1 MTRKK
6 GLRRFVIL
14 TVALGA
20 VAGCI
25 DIGIGPSVRQPR
37 LLYCPTSEALSASSL
52 IDPLLGGV
60 VSVGGSSVS
69 VPSGAL
75 SLPSI
80 VVLALPASNNMKID
94 ASVVGLTHVLFN
106 EPVEVTIDYSRCSS
120 PSVSG
125 KTLSVWYLD
134 PITGAPKE
142 NMHGVDDRAN
152 RKITFTTDHFSG
164 YAIAY

>member
-1 MTRKK
+1 MMKK
-6 GLRRFVIL
+6 NLLRRFVIL
-14 TVALGA
+14 SVALGA

-25 DIGIGPSVRQPR
+25 DLTGPRVNQPR
-37 LLYCPTSEALSASSL
+37 LLSCPTSETLSASSL
-52 IDPLLGGV
+52 LDPLLGGV
-60 VSVGGSSVS
+60 VSVAGSSIS
-69 VPSGAL
+69 VPANAL

-80 VVLALPASNNMKID
+80 VALTVPASNKMEID
-94 ASVVGLTHVLFN
+94 ASVIGIEHAVFGQ
-106 EPVEVTIDYSRCSS
+106 PVTVTIDYGRCAQSS
-120 PSVSG
+120 IDG
-125 KTLSVWYLD
+125 RRLSVWYLD

>member
-1 MTRKK
+1 MTKK
-6 GLRRFVIL
+6 KVLRRFVIL

-25 DIGIGPSVRQPR
+25 EIGIGPSVQQPR
-37 LLYCPTSEALSASSL
+37 LLYCPSSETLSASSL

-60 VSVGGSSVS
+60 VSVAGSSIS

-75 SLPSI
+75 SLPSV
-80 VVLALPASNNMKID
+80 VVLTLPASNNMKID

-106 EPVEVTIDYSRCSS
+106 APVTVTIDYSRCSS
-120 PSVSG
+120 STLYG

>member
-1 MTRKK
+1 MTKFAA
-6 GLRRFVIL
+6 LRRFVIL
-14 TVALGA
+14 PVVLAA

-25 DIGIGPSVRQPR
+25 DIGIGPIVRPAR
-37 LLYCPTSEALSASSL
+37 LLYCPSSETLSAQSL

-60 VSVGGSSVS
+60 VSVAGSSID

-80 VVLALPASNNMKID
+80 VALTIPASNNMRID
-94 ASVVGLTHVLFN
+94 ATVVGIEHALFGA
-106 EPVEVTIDYSRCSS
+106 PVTVTIDYSRCSAS
-120 PSVSG
+120 TLEG
-125 KTLSVWYLD
+125 KRLSVWYLD
-134 PITGAPKE
+134 PITGALKE
-142 NMHGVDDRAN
+142 NMQATDDRAA